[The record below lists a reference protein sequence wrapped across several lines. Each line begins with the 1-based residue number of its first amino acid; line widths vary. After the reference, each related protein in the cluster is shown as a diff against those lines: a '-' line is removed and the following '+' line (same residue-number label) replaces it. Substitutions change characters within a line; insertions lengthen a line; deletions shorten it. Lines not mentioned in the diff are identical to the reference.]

1 MENDVFKADMHIHTK
16 YSGMMKYMGL
26 KFPDSVEEPLKVM
39 KCAKANNMDVIAVT
53 DHNSIK
59 GALEVKKLEKEFG
72 IEVIVG
78 SEIMSSEGEI
88 LGLFLNEDIPAR
100 LSPEETIE
108 RIHEQGGLAV
118 CPHPYSPIC
127 EAIGDKVFELDF
139 DGVEVYNAFHRD
151 GIVNNIAL
159 DKVLKNY
166 HKSPFAFL
174 GNSDAH
180 LARMIGNGNTKFE
193 GNSADDLFNA
203 IKHRKTTYEGTP
215 TPLSDII
222 LWSYNVIYAS
232 EKALLKSMV
241 KKDDNIVNYNGS
253 KFKKGIAAFGG
264 LMYIGTPLPLVA
276 GVLGNIY
283 LKKKAKQKL
292 KEVIQEVI

>member
-1 MENDVFKADMHIHTK
+1 MDNEISRADLHIHTK

-39 KCAKANNMDVIAVT
+39 KCAKANNMDIIAVT
-53 DHNSIK
+53 DHNTIK
-59 GALEVKKLEKEFG
+59 GALETKKYEKEFG

-100 LSPEETIE
+100 LSPEETID
-108 RIHEQGGLAV
+108 RIHEQGGLSV
-118 CPHPYSPIC
+118 CPHPYSPTC
-127 EAIGDKVFELDF
+127 EALGDRIFELKL
-139 DGVEVYNAFHRD
+139 DGIEVYNAYHRD

-159 DKVLKNY
+159 EKVIKNY

-180 LARMIGNGNTKFE
+180 LARMIGNGNTKFT
-193 GNSADDLFNA
+193 GNSADDLYYA
-203 IKHRKTTYEGTP
+203 IKNRKTTFEGNP

-241 KKDDNIVNYNGS
+241 KKEDQILKYNGS
-253 KFKKGIAAFGG
+253 QFKKGIAAFGG
-264 LMYIGTPLPLVA
+264 LIYIGTPLPLVA
-276 GVLGNIY
+276 GVLGNMY

-292 KEVIQEVI
+292 KEVI